1 MSAALVALLASI
13 SVATWAYTKMQ
24 DHTGYG
30 NSKNAIA
37 GSAVVFV
44 LAFIII
50 FSLAHLL
57 TPN

>member
-1 MSAALVALLASI
+1 MSAALVALLASVSI
-13 SVATWAYTKMQ
+13 ATWAYTKMQ
-24 DHTGYG
+24 NHTGYG

-44 LAFIII
+44 LAFLIV
-50 FSLAHLL
+50 FSLARLL